1 MPQPLLRYQARLAPL
16 ENLPISPSPN
26 GPSEGEN
33 STNRLETSQGTSYL
47 DYTNI
52 KFGLKLKYPS
62 TVTVT
67 EEELASNSSPRVD
80 IVKFGIPNSDAL
92 INIFINPQVFA
103 GSIREVADA
112 RYCQIL
118 QRGS

>member
-1 MPQPLLRYQARLAPL
+1 MLAVQAFSATQSGTFTNIYNNILPLSWAQAANAPAAPSIPSPIQPPL

-67 EEELASNSSPRVD
+67 EEELASNSEPS
-80 IVKFGIPNSDAL
+80 S
-92 INIFINPQVFA
+92 
-103 GSIREVADA
+103 
-112 RYCQIL
+112 
-118 QRGS
+118 